1 MEDKLELQS
10 RATERY
16 HDQIFEELMELEEK
30 KSEEALLLV
39 QTKHDLW
46 RYQNERDDA

>member
-1 MEDKLELQS
+1 MKDKKHFISTMEDKLELQS

-16 HDQIFEELMELEEK
+16 HDQIFEEMKEPEEK

-39 QTKHDLW
+39 Q
-46 RYQNERDDA
+46 